1 MSNPSLCQSCFR
13 RPPNVTFNC
22 GHVLY
27 CDQCWGVKISLD
39 TCPVCNAEILSAN
52 ISNSGQKSS
61 AQPYAQPYAQSY
73 GQPSHQSQP
82 SYTHP
87 SFPSF
92 STFSQPSFSSHQPSH
107 AQQPSLTNPHP
118 DFYGNTGQPTSSQ
131 QYLLGIGNTN
141 ALKREREVENWLAKR
156 LNPYGMASSQSPKD
170 KILAMSGK
178 WTGFSKPS
186 DASKPPTEWANTI
199 VNFAEN
205 PEDPNKLTI
214 SGRGSSL
221 FQGEEI
227 HFHLAGT
234 VDTKSFA
241 FELFKTHTGRFVH
254 TLVYRGVMD
263 PDVPVMSGS
272 FAGGRVR
279 LERGSQ
285 VNAALVPP
293 GQRMPNA
300 AHVPPANPIRSWR
313 NRNQELTNENWKKEE
328 SWASRAMSIPYS
340 QRNSAVAAKKA
351 NNKEPGSSGGSRK
364 TRQKRSVPKKS
375 RRKSHRKRR

>member
-1 MSNPSLCQSCFR
+1 
-13 RPPNVTFNC
+13 
-22 GHVLY
+22 
-27 CDQCWGVKISLD
+27 
-39 TCPVCNAEILSAN
+39 
-52 ISNSGQKSS
+52 
-61 AQPYAQPYAQSY
+61 
-73 GQPSHQSQP
+73 
-82 SYTHP
+82 
-87 SFPSF
+87 
-92 STFSQPSFSSHQPSH
+92 
-107 AQQPSLTNPHP
+107 
-118 DFYGNTGQPTSSQ
+118 
-131 QYLLGIGNTN
+131 
-141 ALKREREVENWLAKR
+141 
-156 LNPYGMASSQSPKD
+156 MASSQSPKD

-199 VNFAEN
+199 VNFEEN

-254 TLVYRGVMD
+254 TLIYRGVMD

-285 VNAALVPP
+285 VNAA
-293 GQRMPNA
+293 R
-300 AHVPPANPIRSWR
+300 VPPAKPIRSWR